1 MDKHFSFHAYRGSS
15 DSKIIKICNTDHT
28 SRFLV
33 LYNLDVKSLVFL
45 KNKYIVHVCIDTNIH
60 LDRYI
65 KERRWIHILTKKS
78 ILRGLKLRWDSKLV
92 DAK

>member
-60 LDRYI
+60 LVYEREKMDSHTNK
-65 KERRWIHILTKKS
+65 KEHS
-78 ILRGLKLRWDSKLV
+78 
-92 DAK
+92 